1 MLKWL
6 CLLLDSVP
14 VSFQKTRGSGSAE
27 NPEERAG
34 GGSFPPPAVRGGPGP
49 PRRRG
54 SPVHSA
60 TPNGAAGR
68 GSGGP
73 VSPRSSRGR
82 GGDTRPRPAPLGAAQ
97 ARQEAGNRRHRL
109 GERRQRVGAAGGRA
123 GGGRAPATGQGGPG
137 WSSSGAVCPE
147 ARWERSAQLWG
158 ALTSARA
165 RRSGAG
171 PACASSA
178 PVRFVKGPRYGLAV
192 CLQEPLACVL

>member
-1 MLKWL
+1 MGQMLKWL
-6 CLLLDSVP
+6 FLLLDSVP
-14 VSFQKTRGSGSAE
+14 VSLQKTRGSGSAE

-109 GERRQRVGAAGGRA
+109 GERRQRQL
-123 GGGRAPATGQGGPG
+123 TKT
-137 WSSSGAVCPE
+137 
-147 ARWERSAQLWG
+147 ERSICHVVAEG
-158 ALTSARA
+158 TRT
-165 RRSGAG
+165 RSKGKSSKFAAYNCM
-171 PACASSA
+171 ACGRSLIHTLNSS
-178 PVRFVKGPRYGLAV
+178 
-192 CLQEPLACVL
+192 

>member
-6 CLLLDSVP
+6 FLLLDSVP

-123 GGGRAPATGQGGPG
+123 GGGWPCTCHRPGRAGREQLRRGVPGSPVGAQRSALGRFDLGPRSAFRG
-137 WSSSGAVCPE
+137 WAGLCFLGPGAVC
-147 ARWERSAQLWG
+147 
-158 ALTSARA
+158 
-165 RRSGAG
+165 
-171 PACASSA
+171 
-178 PVRFVKGPRYGLAV
+178 
-192 CLQEPLACVL
+192 